1 MRVLGASVLVM
12 ESLTLGFAIL
22 LAIKEQSNLG
32 VIYGSIISL
41 LLFLTA
47 GLLKRRCAFYLGSVL
62 QIFMIAFGFFIP
74 SFFIIGVIFIAL
86 WAAAIIVG
94 GKGEAARAALVAQMS
109 EKAD

>member
-22 LAIKEQSNLG
+22 LAIKDQSSTG
-32 VIYGSIISL
+32 IIYGSIISL
-41 LLFLTA
+41 LLFLWG
-47 GLLKRRCAFYLGSVL
+47 GLLKRCSGFYVGSVL

-74 SFFIIGVIFIAL
+74 SFFIIGVIFIGL

-94 GKGEAARAALVAQMS
+94 RKGEAARAAHLASQV
-109 EKAD
+109 EKA